1 MSELEKIKEMAK
13 DLKSLD
19 DVSYYPNCNYIYRRA
34 EKLKSLGYIKQ
45 KWISVEER
53 LPNENEVVL
62 IWVGGVRVARF
73 LKGITEE
80 ERQKMESG
88 ELQNPKNEYWC
99 SSAGYTWIERS
110 KIYTSSDVHGNN
122 LVPYS
127 WEEPSD
133 NMKWFGQNVNYWL
146 PLPQPPETKG
156 ETE

>member
-1 MSELEKIKEMAK
+1 MNKEQQIIEIKECIDAVYGA
-13 DLKSLD
+13 DCAYY
-19 DVSYYPNCNYIYRRA
+19 DVDGFAIANEIYKADYR
-34 EKLKSLGYIKQ
+34 KQ
-45 KWISVEER
+45 EWIRVDER
-53 LPNENEVVL
+53 LPDENEVVL

-80 ERQKMESG
+80 ERQKMKSG
-88 ELQNPKNEYWC
+88 ELQNLKNEYWC

-127 WEEPSD
+127 WEEPSG
-133 NMKWFGQNVNYWL
+133 NMKWFGQKVNYWM